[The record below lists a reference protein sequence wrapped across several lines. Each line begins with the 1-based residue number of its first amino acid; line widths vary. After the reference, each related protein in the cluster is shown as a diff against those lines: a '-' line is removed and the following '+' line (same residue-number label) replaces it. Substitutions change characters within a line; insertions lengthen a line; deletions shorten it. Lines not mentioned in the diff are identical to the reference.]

1 MGVEIAEL
9 LVEVVDDAIELAEV
23 VETID
28 DDVEV
33 ELDVVVVVVL

>member
-1 MGVEIAEL
+1 VGVEIAEL